1 MKVAWSEIEEG
12 DVVQSAKNGLAYQV
26 VRAVNGQYS
35 LDRQGQILVLKTP
48 KGQVERL
55 LSVRAVAEQA
65 IAQVQ
70 VRLGGTFHAVK
81 DDDGVWQVP
90 VEYAHPGEL
99 RAHVYVLHGRRLA
112 DGDYLPDLLAEHAKL
127 HAPAQKE
134 LGWVPHHHTPDFM
147 SVARQEVRT
156 DT

>member
-12 DVVQSAKNGLAYQV
+12 DVVQSAKNGQAYEV
-26 VRAVNGQYS
+26 VRVVGTQFS
-35 LDRQGQILVLKTP
+35 LNRQGQILVLKDP

-55 LSVRAVAEQA
+55 LSVKAQAEQA

-70 VRLGGTFHAVK
+70 VRLGGTFHAIK

-99 RAHVYVLHGRRLA
+99 RAHVYVLHGRRMA
-112 DGDYLPDLLAEHAKL
+112 EGDYLPDLLAEHANL
-127 HAPAQKE
+127 HAPAEKA
-134 LGWVPHHHTPDFM
+134 LGWVAHHHTPDFM
-147 SVARQEVRT
+147 RVARQEVRT
-156 DT
+156 EA